1 MIKFTNVF
9 KAFPKGGLALK
20 DVSFHV
26 AKGEFAFLTG
36 HSGAGKSTV
45 MKLIYAEER
54 PTSGEVRVSGY
65 NVNEM
70 RPRDV
75 PMLRRKLGIVFQD
88 FRLLEDRTAEENVA
102 FALEVTGARV
112 STISARVMRVLTQV
126 GLAAKA
132 QAYPR
137 ELSGGEQ
144 QRVAIAR
151 ALVNEPTV
159 LLADEPTGNLDERAT
174 RGVFQLLR
182 DINASGTAVLLSTLS
197 VTTIAF
203 SLFVVGLFGLV
214 AVNLQDALRGV
225 AERVEIVAYLLPG
238 TPIESITLAEKD
250 IEAFPEVH
258 SAVYVSED
266 SALARARAE
275 LVEFRDVLQELE
287 RNPLPAS
294 IEVKLKPK
302 FRDAEH
308 VNDVA
313 DRLRGFGFVDDV
325 RFGRDWVEKLD
336 RLRQVAAAVGL
347 VVGAA
352 FAVVAII
359 IIGTTIR
366 MAVLQRGREIAI
378 MRLVGATDGFIRRP
392 FLLQGAIKGMLG
404 GLVAIGLSFGAYT
417 LINRWLLQAS
427 FFNREQAIAIVGF
440 GMLIGLFGSA
450 ASVGRHLRRV

>member
-1 MIKFTNVF
+1 MNLTIRE
-9 KAFPKGGLALK
+9 AL
-20 DVSFHV
+20 
-26 AKGEFAFLTG
+26 LTF
-36 HSGAGKSTV
+36 
-45 MKLIYAEER
+45 
-54 PTSGEVRVSGY
+54 
-65 NVNEM
+65 
-70 RPRDV
+70 
-75 PMLRRKLGIVFQD
+75 RR
-88 FRLLEDRTAEENVA
+88 A
-102 FALEVTGARV
+102 
-112 STISARVMRVLTQV
+112 
-126 GLAAKA
+126 
-132 QAYPR
+132 P
-137 ELSGGEQ
+137 
-144 QRVAIAR
+144 
-151 ALVNEPTV
+151 
-159 LLADEPTGNLDERAT
+159 
-174 RGVFQLLR
+174 
-182 DINASGTAVLLSTLS
+182 LLSALS

-203 SLFVVGLFGLV
+203 SLFVIGLFGLV
-214 AVNLQDALRGV
+214 AVNLQNALRSV

-294 IEVKLKPK
+294 IEVKLKPEY
-302 FRDAEH
+302 RDAEH
-308 VNDVA
+308 VRDVA
-313 DRLRGFGFVDDV
+313 ERLGGFGFVDDV

-336 RLRQVAAAVGL
+336 RLRQIAAAVGL

-378 MRLVGATDGFIRRP
+378 MRLVGATNGFIRRP

-404 GLVAIGLSFGAYT
+404 GLVAVGLSYGAYT
-417 LINRWLLQAS
+417 LINRWLIQAAFFSNLQAL
-427 FFNREQAIAIVGF
+427 AIVGF
-440 GMLIGLFGSA
+440 GTLIGLFGSA

>member
-1 MIKFTNVF
+1 MN
-9 KAFPKGGLALK
+9 
-20 DVSFHV
+20 
-26 AKGEFAFLTG
+26 LT
-36 HSGAGKSTV
+36 
-45 MKLIYAEER
+45 
-54 PTSGEVRVSGY
+54 VR
-65 NVNEM
+65 E
-70 RPRDV
+70 
-75 PMLRRKLGIVFQD
+75 
-88 FRLLEDRTAEENVA
+88 A
-102 FALEVTGARV
+102 
-112 STISARVMRVLTQV
+112 
-126 GLAAKA
+126 
-132 QAYPR
+132 
-137 ELSGGEQ
+137 
-144 QRVAIAR
+144 
-151 ALVNEPTV
+151 
-159 LLADEPTGNLDERAT
+159 LLAFRRAP
-174 RGVFQLLR
+174 
-182 DINASGTAVLLSTLS
+182 LLSALS

-336 RLRQVAAAVGL
+336 RLRQIAAAVGL
-347 VVGAA
+347 SY
-352 FAVVAII
+352 
-359 IIGTTIR
+359 GT
-366 MAVLQRGREIAI
+366 
-378 MRLVGATDGFIRRP
+378 
-392 FLLQGAIKGMLG
+392 
-404 GLVAIGLSFGAYT
+404 YT
-417 LINRWLLQAS
+417 LINRWLIQAA
-427 FFNREQAIAIVGF
+427 FFSNVQALAIVGF
-440 GMLIGLFGSA
+440 GTLIGLFGSA

>member
-1 MIKFTNVF
+1 MNLTIRE
-9 KAFPKGGLALK
+9 AL
-20 DVSFHV
+20 
-26 AKGEFAFLTG
+26 LTF
-36 HSGAGKSTV
+36 
-45 MKLIYAEER
+45 
-54 PTSGEVRVSGY
+54 
-65 NVNEM
+65 
-70 RPRDV
+70 
-75 PMLRRKLGIVFQD
+75 RR
-88 FRLLEDRTAEENVA
+88 A
-102 FALEVTGARV
+102 
-112 STISARVMRVLTQV
+112 
-126 GLAAKA
+126 
-132 QAYPR
+132 P
-137 ELSGGEQ
+137 
-144 QRVAIAR
+144 
-151 ALVNEPTV
+151 
-159 LLADEPTGNLDERAT
+159 
-174 RGVFQLLR
+174 
-182 DINASGTAVLLSTLS
+182 LLSALS

-238 TPIESITLAEKD
+238 TPIETITLAEMD
-250 IEAFPEVH
+250 IEAFPEVQ
-258 SAVYVSED
+258 SAFYVSED
-266 SALARARAE
+266 SALTRARGE

-294 IEVKLKPK
+294 IELKLKPR

-308 VNDVA
+308 VNEVA

-366 MAVLQRGREIAI
+366 MAVLQRSREIAI

-392 FLLQGAIKGMLG
+392 FLLQGAIKGLLG
-404 GLVAIGLSFGAYT
+404 GLVAMGLAYGAYT
-417 LINRWLLQAS
+417 LINRWLIQAA
-427 FFNREQAIAIVGF
+427 FFSKEQALALVGF
-440 GMLIGLFGSA
+440 GMLIGFFGSA